1 MDTPSVEYGIVS
13 TRIDMETLDL
23 LERYLLFVNQRE
35 PGLNAKMST
44 VVRMLVVRGL
54 DQVQKE
60 LGPLPPLPKKRK
72 EPPRSGARR
81 VHDDD

>member
-1 MDTPSVEYGIVS
+1 
-13 TRIDMETLDL
+13 
-23 LERYLLFVNQRE
+23 VNQRE